1 MDTKRYIKQN
11 TTGTYRNKIRNITE
25 YAQHKQHKAICAL
38 VNRNTELLCVLI
50 YEQVMSAN
58 ELIQSLSFPKA
69 RVFKGLKE
77 LQSCKFVLRLNF
89 ENHTLYAI
97 NGLYLHFIKNLLK
110 YDELSGI

>member
-11 TTGTYRNKIRNITE
+11 TSRTHRDKVQSLFK
-25 YAQHKQHKAICAL
+25 YAQHKQHKEICAL

-77 LQSCKFVLRLNF
+77 LQSCKFVIRLNF